1 MNRTDFRIW
10 LAQWVAR
17 HPVRTPGQAPD
28 ASYAEDVMRRVK
40 AASVPQERP
49 AAAWWL
55 RPWPA
60 IAVACASVAVV
71 ASLVAE
77 RQPVR
82 VAERADQDL
91 RVLDA
96 LGVAPDAPE
105 DVTEEELRGLDQLVL
120 AEAQRDA
127 DEEAWIEQTLQV
139 LDGLEEEP
147 EALHEL
153 QEELEL
159 LDELEMTAGA

>member
-60 IAVACASVAVV
+60 IAG
-71 ASLVAE
+71 LVAE